1 MKVENGAQDPLEERR
16 PRVRHLRN
24 GKTVDTL
31 RSQTVYTAVLR
42 LAKGRQKVLPE
53 EPYALI
59 GLVRDCGGGGEQSLL
74 LPGNGRGQAAPLS
87 LALAVAFRGGR
98 DLRSPKDSDNGQASR
113 QDKSETLEFERVSM
127 KRVNVSQW
135 VKEVF

>member
-31 RSQTVYTAVLR
+31 RSQTVSTAVLR

-59 GLVRDCGGGGEQSLL
+59 GLVRDCGGGAGSNPCFYPETD
-74 LPGNGRGQAAPLS
+74 A
-87 LALAVAFRGGR
+87 
-98 DLRSPKDSDNGQASR
+98 
-113 QDKSETLEFERVSM
+113 DKPR
-127 KRVNVSQW
+127 R
-135 VKEVF
+135 